1 MNVTPLIWSAFNA
14 LFFFKKTQE
23 STMSDINAVTPN
35 TIAIPEQNL
44 TDSAAVNSA
53 QPVATAAETPVE
65 ASPRDP
71 MFDAPPARTIDAVEE
86 ATATAPPATA
96 PAEKAAD
103 AATTVSTAPVETAP
117 AAPEAVAAEP
127 VDVAAEPAAPN
138 ADAAPAEPADVVAT
152 ASAAPEAVT
161 AAPVDVAAEPAASSA
176 DATSTEPADAAATAS
191 AAPVEVAPA
200 APEAVTAAPVDVAA
214 EPAASAADASPS
226 EPADIAATASAIPP
240 EAAPV
245 EIPPARSSAP
255 TADNAVSYPSEADE
269 QRSVHDAVTAGVN
282 DFEQAFDFV
291 EQGIAR
297 LGQAAKDELKLL
309 AKKYL

>member
-14 LFFFKKTQE
+14 LLFFKKTQE

-35 TIAIPEQNL
+35 TAANPEQNL
-44 TDSAAVNSA
+44 VDSAAVQSA
-53 QPVATAAETPVE
+53 QPAATAAETPTE

-86 ATATAPPATA
+86 ASTAAPAATA
-96 PAEKAAD
+96 PAEKA
-103 AATTVSTAPVETAP
+103 T
-117 AAPEAVAAEP
+117 
-127 VDVAAEPAAPN
+127 
-138 ADAAPAEPADVVAT
+138 
-152 ASAAPEAVT
+152 
-161 AAPVDVAAEPAASSA
+161 
-176 DATSTEPADAAATAS
+176 DATDAVS
-191 AAPVEVAPA
+191 AAPVEAAPA

-214 EPAASAADASPS
+214 EPAASNADAAPAEPANVVETASAAPEAVTAAPAAPNADAAPA
-226 EPADIAATASAIPP
+226 EPADVAATTSAAPA
-240 EAAPV
+240 EAAPAAPI
-245 EIPPARSSAP
+245 EIPPALSSTP
-255 TADNAVSYPSEADE
+255 TADNAVAYPSEADE
-269 QRSVHDAVTAGVN
+269 QQSVHDAVTAGVN

>member
-14 LFFFKKTQE
+14 LLFFKKTQE

-35 TIAIPEQNL
+35 TAANPEQNL
-44 TDSAAVNSA
+44 VDSAAVQSA
-53 QPVATAAETPVE
+53 QPAATAAETPTE

-86 ATATAPPATA
+86 ASTAAPAATA
-96 PAEKAAD
+96 PAEKATDAAD
-103 AATTVSTAPVETAP
+103 AVSAAPLEATP
-117 AAPEAVAAEP
+117 AAPKAVTAAP

-138 ADAAPAEPADVVAT
+138 ADAAPAEPADVAAT
-152 ASAAPEAVT
+152 TSAAPAEA
-161 AAPVDVAAEPAASSA
+161 
-176 DATSTEPADAAATAS
+176 
-191 AAPVEVAPA
+191 APA
-200 APEAVTAAPVDVAA
+200 AP
-214 EPAASAADASPS
+214 
-226 EPADIAATASAIPP
+226 I
-240 EAAPV
+240 
-245 EIPPARSSAP
+245 EIPPALSSTP
-255 TADNAVSYPSEADE
+255 TADNAVAYPSEADE
-269 QRSVHDAVTAGVN
+269 QQSVHDAVTAGVN